1 MSRRE
6 AVGVHGGSVVAVPV
20 DVSRRLLAHGEHAL
34 AGIKGFGEA
43 SSVIS
48 VDAIEIKRSAWLG
61 SEVSPSRGDNSLLR
75 KPPRGICFVAKGAK
89 RRRPHRSWC
98 VPQGIVRSS

>member
-6 AVGVHGGSVVAVPV
+6 AIRVHGGSVVAVAV

-43 SSVIS
+43 SSVIG
-48 VDAIEIKRSAWLG
+48 VNVLGESA
-61 SEVSPSRGDNSLLR
+61 
-75 KPPRGICFVAKGAK
+75 RGICLMA
-89 RRRPHRSWC
+89 
-98 VPQGIVRSS
+98 